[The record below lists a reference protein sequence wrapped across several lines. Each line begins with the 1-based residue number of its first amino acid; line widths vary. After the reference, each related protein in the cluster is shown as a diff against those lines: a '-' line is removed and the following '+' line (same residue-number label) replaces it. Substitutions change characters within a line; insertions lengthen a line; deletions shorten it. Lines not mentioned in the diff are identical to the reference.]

1 MLKKKCILLTVII
14 CMLTSFIPFYTVS
27 AAEYYDMK
35 YFRFLASQ
43 SDDDNLPGN
52 VKEKDKK
59 WTTKEPQKQGDYF
72 LIDMYQEL
80 EVGKIVLE
88 HEQSEYPGKY
98 SVYVSTKMEYFGE
111 PIISEKSGNESTQT
125 TIDFPSIEKIRFIKI
140 VLEAGTE
147 TNSNAWSINSLKVFH
162 ANNASSKVQYKKAEK
177 MQMPSKSDIHAEFE
191 KSIGIDVDSFDGTR
205 ASFAALL
212 VALTKQTVNSS
223 VKGTCFADVNQSTN
237 KAIEIEAIS
246 HYVEEG
252 KFYPDAKIIID
263 DALEWIINALGYE
276 AIANYAKEDKKR
288 YRDIADQLELLEN
301 VNLSYGQELSKE
313 AAVELLYNALMTP
326 LASYDTDDNTTQYDL
341 AAYKWHNIV
350 EISGNV
356 VSNGYTSRSGAA
368 LVPADHVMIGDNT
381 CSDAEGLTD
390 DYIGLDV
397 IAYINIDN
405 RALGDFKVVYVAPK
419 PNRNDVTIIPGKNIV
434 SGDLSSIKYYE
445 DLENSRSKKMRFDQH
460 PDMIYNGKGC
470 TPFKEDKLAG
480 IKNGYVTA
488 IDSDN
493 NGRIDLVIVDE
504 YVDYFVSYID
514 RSKMIISDMYSN
526 PNICL
531 SESDIEKISIYRG
544 SDKISFSDIKSKS
557 ILSVAADV
565 TTIDSNGIVRIDAEK
580 SSIYKIQVSEQVLS
594 GVLNRSSDEIYSIDG
609 MDFERSCY
617 FDNAIYLKNA
627 TLPMIGKNYTFYLN
641 YLGKIAATE
650 SISNANINYGLL
662 VKVSTD
668 DIEEDVE
675 VKLINTA
682 GKLQSFVCAEK
693 IKVDGVRTKI
703 DFNVAKSLFYDNVE
717 TEVFDQNTSEVVTV
731 SKYQLI
737 PQVIGYTL
745 NEEGNITGID
755 TKKYN
760 EKNEEKYST
769 LTYQAPE
776 QYTCN
781 VYRGM
786 IYPTGMKSTS
796 PNMNYDG
803 AVLFVGPANID
814 DADIATDYQV
824 YGKSYFQQDGKYS
837 LEVFKRSE
845 FNNLEIGFL
854 RDGEA
859 STSTADNYIVVDRTM
874 ITLNE
879 DDEAVTR
886 VEGVQNGT
894 KFSADLYS
902 DDVLKAA
909 GLFEN
914 GKCTL
919 KCGDLIT
926 VDTNQRGQIVTI
938 SRLFDVNNKDIAL
951 SNNGKYYSERRTT
964 IGKVYKSSGDQIMVT
979 SSKAVTDDAAEDSL
993 ELFNLPSTA
1002 IVYDEENR
1010 EIRKATKDDI
1020 RAYKSVHSE
1029 SMTSLVFILTTWG
1042 QNVSFI
1048 IYNFVE

>member
-1 MLKKKCILLTVII
+1 M
-14 CMLTSFIPFYTVS
+14 CMIASFLPAYTVS

-43 SDDDNLPGN
+43 SDDENLPGN

-59 WTTKEPQKQGDYF
+59 WTTKEAQKQGDYF
-72 LIDMYQEL
+72 IIDMYEEL
-80 EVGKIVLE
+80 EVGKVVLE

-98 SVYVSTKMEYFGE
+98 SVYVSTKMEDFGE
-111 PIISEKSGNESTQT
+111 PIISEKSGNASTQT
-125 TIDFPSIEKIRFIKI
+125 TIDFPSIKKIRFIKI
-140 VLEAGTE
+140 LLVDGTE
-147 TNSNAWSINSLKVFH
+147 INSNVWSINSLKVFH
-162 ANNASSKVQYKKAEK
+162 ANGASSKVQYKKAEK
-177 MQMPSKSDIHAEFE
+177 MKMPSKADIHAEFE

-212 VALTKQTVNSS
+212 VAFTNQTVNSS
-223 VKGTCFADVNQSTN
+223 VKGTYFTDVNQSTN

-246 HYVEEG
+246 NYVKET
-252 KFYPDAKIIID
+252 KFYPDAKIILD

-276 AIANYAKEDKKR
+276 VIASHAEEDKKG
-288 YRDIADQLELLEN
+288 YRDIANRLELLEN

-313 AAVELLYNALMTP
+313 AVVELLYNALMTP
-326 LASYDTDDNTTQYDL
+326 LAFGITSDKTTQYDL
-341 AAYKWHNIV
+341 AAYKWHNVV

-368 LVPADHVMIGDNT
+368 LVPADYVMIGDNT
-381 CSDAEGLTD
+381 YFDGDGLTD
-390 DYIGLDV
+390 DYIGLEV
-397 IAYINIDN
+397 VAYINTDN
-405 RALGDFKVVYVAPK
+405 RGSDDFKVIYVAPK
-419 PNRNDVTIIPGKNIV
+419 PNRNDVTIIPGENIV

-445 DLENSRSKKMRFDQH
+445 DRENNRSKKVTFDQH

-488 IDSDN
+488 IDSDK

-514 RSKMIISDMYSN
+514 RNKMILSDMYSN

-531 SESDIEKISIYRG
+531 SESNIEKISIYRG
-544 SDKISFSDIKSKS
+544 SEKLSFDDIKSKS

-565 TTIDSNGIVRIDAEK
+565 TTIDSNGIVRIDTDK
-580 SSIYKIQVSEQVLS
+580 SSIYKIQVSEKVLS

-609 MDFERSCY
+609 MDFEKSCY
-617 FDNAIYLKNA
+617 FNNAMYLGNTA
-627 TLPMIGKNYTFYLN
+627 LPVLGKNYTFYLN
-641 YLGKIAATE
+641 YQGRIAAIET
-650 SISNANINYGLL
+650 ISDANINYGLI
-662 VKVSTD
+662 VNVNTD
-668 DIEEDVE
+668 DLEECVE
-675 VKLINTA
+675 IKLVNTA

-693 IKVDGVRTKI
+693 IKIDGVVTKI
-703 DFNVAKSLFYDNVE
+703 DFNAAKSLFYDNVE

-731 SKYQLI
+731 AKYQLI

-745 NEEGNITGID
+745 NEEGNITSID
-755 TKKYN
+755 TKNYN
-760 EKNEEKYST
+760 KDNEEKYGT

-796 PNMNYDG
+796 PNMNYDS

-814 DADIATDYQV
+814 GADITTDYQV

-845 FNNLEIGFL
+845 FNNLEIAFL

-859 STSTADNYIVVDRTM
+859 STSTADNYIVVNKTLT
-874 ITLNE
+874 TLNK
-879 DDEAVTR
+879 DDEVVTR
-886 VEGVQNGT
+886 VEGVQSGT

-938 SRLFDVNNKDIAL
+938 NRLFDINNKDIAL

-964 IGKVYKSSGDQIMVT
+964 IGKVYKSSGGQLMVT
-979 SSKAVTDDAAEDSL
+979 SSKAVTDDAVEDSL
-993 ELFNLPSTA
+993 ELFNLPSNA
-1002 IVYDEENR
+1002 IVFDEENQ
-1010 EIRKATKDDI
+1010 EIRNATKDDI